1 MNKPHDIPTGS
12 DPRPE
17 SGRVAERDELGAY
30 LAAVAREDCYRVV
43 RPLGAA
49 ARMGADPS
57 VAGQA
62 GTITELVQFEGANG
76 ATLGP
81 FVRKRIDLALGVG
94 TAYQELC
101 EAQCSG
107 ARFAHVPRI
116 VECYKTGRELVVVS
130 EFIPGKTLDAFVNEA
145 GPSIELSLSVVPA
158 VCAAVAELHKAFDPP
173 VVHRDLKPANIIVSE
188 GPSGLSATLIDFG
201 IARRYR
207 EGAAADTVRFGTRSY
222 APPEQYGFGQTSVR
236 SDIYALG
243 MIALFC
249 ITGEEAHGQPSA
261 ESLAHA
267 GVTGPYADAILQATS
282 FDPGRRFAS
291 AEAFCTAFAR
301 RGARGERAASGGHAV
316 RGEHTARGDLA
327 SFDGKDTA
335 ASGAE
340 GESRTTP
347 AASGAAGES
356 RTAPAASDFT
366 GGNRTAPAA
375 SDFTGGNRTAP
386 AASGVADG
394 SRTASNTGSRASS
407 QASTPRQRLRAN
419 ADLAKRIRAFARRM
433 HTVAMGHAWN
443 ILLALVALLFIVI
456 ATQQVGGPINGQM
469 YPFWYAAYITY
480 VLCLPIV
487 LGILYL
493 MVDRRSLAC
502 VAPRLAARPRRR
514 DSRIFCIY
522 LIFAF
527 AIGVIASLF
536 V

>member
-1 MNKPHDIPTGS
+1 MIKPHDISTGS

-17 SGRVAERDELGAY
+17 SGRTAGRDELGAY

-57 VAGQA
+57 VAGQV

-94 TAYQELC
+94 TAYQELY

-107 ARFAHVPRI
+107 VRFAHVPRI

-130 EFIPGKTLDAFVNEA
+130 EFIPGETLDAFVNEV
-145 GPSIELSLSVVPA
+145 GPSLELSLSVVPA

-340 GESRTTP
+340 GESLTTP

-356 RTAPAASDFT
+356 
-366 GGNRTAPAA
+366 
-375 SDFTGGNRTAP
+375 RTAP

>member
-1 MNKPHDIPTGS
+1 MIKPHDIPTGS
-12 DPRPE
+12 GPRPE
-17 SGRVAERDELGAY
+17 SGRAAERDELGAY

-57 VAGQA
+57 VAGQV

-94 TAYQELC
+94 TAYQELY

-130 EFIPGKTLDAFVNEA
+130 EFIPGKTLDAFVNEV
-145 GPSIELSLSVVPA
+145 GPSLELSLSVVPA

-301 RGARGERAASGGHAV
+301 CGARGGQAV
-316 RGEHTARGDLA
+316 SGEHIVCVERTARGDLA

-335 ASGAE
+335 ASGA
-340 GESRTTP
+340 
-347 AASGAAGES
+347 AGES
-356 RTAPAASDFT
+356 RTAPAASTFA

-375 SDFTGGNRTAP
+375 S
-386 AASGVADG
+386 SVAGG

-407 QASTPRQRLRAN
+407 QASTPRQRLRAA
-419 ADLAKRIRAFARRM
+419 ADLAKRMRAFARRL

-514 DSRIFCIY
+514 DARNFCIY
-522 LIFAF
+522 LVFAF
-527 AIGVIASLF
+527 AVGVIASLF
-536 V
+536 A

>member
-12 DPRPE
+12 DSRPE
-17 SGRVAERDELGAY
+17 SGRAAERDELGAY

-81 FVRKRIDLALGVG
+81 FVRKRIDLSLGVG
-94 TAYQELC
+94 TAYQELY

-145 GPSIELSLSVVPA
+145 GPSLELSLSVVPA

-301 RGARGERAASGGHAV
+301 RGARGGQAV
-316 RGEHTARGDLA
+316 SGEHIVCGERTARGNLA
-327 SFDGKDTA
+327 AFDGEDTA

-366 GGNRTAPAA
+366 GGNRTA
-375 SDFTGGNRTAP
+375 
-386 AASGVADG
+386 
-394 SRTASNTGSRASS
+394 SNTGSRASS
-407 QASTPRQRLRAN
+407 QASTPRQRLQST
-419 ADLAKRIRAFARRM
+419 ADLAKRMRSFARRM
-433 HTVAMGHAWN
+433 HTVALGHAWN

-514 DSRIFCIY
+514 DARTFCIY
-522 LIFAF
+522 LVFAF
-527 AIGVIASLF
+527 AVGVIASLF

>member
-1 MNKPHDIPTGS
+1 MIKPHDIPTDS
-12 DPRPE
+12 DPQPE
-17 SGRVAERDELGAY
+17 SGRAAERDELGAY
-30 LAAVAREDCYRVV
+30 LAAVARDDCYRVV

-49 ARMGADPS
+49 ARMGADSS

-76 ATLGP
+76 AALGP

-94 TAYQELC
+94 TAYQELY

-107 ARFAHVPRI
+107 ARFAHAPRI

-301 RGARGERAASGGHAV
+301 RGARGGQAVSGERIV
-316 RGEHTARGDLA
+316 CGERTARGNLA
-327 SFDGKDTA
+327 AFDGEDTA

-347 AASGAAGES
+347 AASGVA
-356 RTAPAASDFT
+356 
-366 GGNRTAPAA
+366 GGNRTAPATSSVA
-375 SDFTGGNRTAP
+375 DGGRITP
-386 AASGVADG
+386 AASSVAG
-394 SRTASNTGSRASS
+394 GNRTASNTGSRASS
-407 QASTPRQRLRAN
+407 QASTPRQRLRAT
-419 ADLAKRIRAFARRM
+419 ADLAKRMRAFARRM

-493 MVDRRSLAC
+493 MVDRRSLTC

-514 DSRIFCIY
+514 DARTFCIY
-522 LIFAF
+522 LVFAF
-527 AIGVIASLF
+527 AVGVIASLF

>member
-17 SGRVAERDELGAY
+17 SGRAAERDELGAY

-94 TAYQELC
+94 MAYQELY

-130 EFIPGKTLDAFVNEA
+130 EFIPGKTLDAFVNEVC
-145 GPSIELSLSVVPA
+145 PSLELSLSVVPA
-158 VCAAVAELHKAFDPP
+158 VCAAVAELHRAFDPP

-301 RGARGERAASGGHAV
+301 CGARGGQAV
-316 RGEHTARGDLA
+316 SGEHIVC
-327 SFDGKDTA
+327 S
-335 ASGAE
+335 E
-340 GESRTTP
+340 
-347 AASGAAGES
+347 
-356 RTAPAASDFT
+356 RTAPAASSGAD
-366 GGNRTAPAA
+366 GNRTAPEA
-375 SDFTGGNRTAP
+375 SSFAGGNHTAP
-386 AASGVADG
+386 
-394 SRTASNTGSRASS
+394 NTGSRASS
-407 QASTPRQRLRAN
+407 QASTPRQRLRAT
-419 ADLAKRIRAFARRM
+419 ADLAKRMRAFARRT

-443 ILLALVALLFIVI
+443 ILLALVALFFTAI
-456 ATQQVGGPINGQM
+456 ATQQVGGPINGQI

-480 VLCLPIV
+480 GLCLPIV

-514 DSRIFCIY
+514 DARIFCIY
-522 LIFAF
+522 LVFAF
-527 AIGVIASLF
+527 AVGVIASLF
-536 V
+536 A

>member
-1 MNKPHDIPTGS
+1 MIKPHDIPTGS

-17 SGRVAERDELGAY
+17 SGRAAERDELGAY

-94 TAYQELC
+94 TAYQELY

-116 VECYKTGRELVVVS
+116 VECYKTGKELVVVS
-130 EFIPGKTLDAFVNEA
+130 EFILGETLDAFVNNA
-145 GPSIELSLSVVPA
+145 GPSLELSLSVVPA

-261 ESLAHA
+261 ESLART

-301 RGARGERAASGGHAV
+301 CGARGGQAV
-316 RGEHTARGDLA
+316 SGEHIVCSERTARGDLA
-327 SFDGKDTA
+327 ALDEKDTA
-335 ASGAE
+335 TSGVGE
-340 GESRTTP
+340 GHATP
-347 AASGAAGES
+347 AASDAAGES
-356 RTAPAASDFT
+356 RTAPAASSVA
-366 GGNRTAPAA
+366 GGNHTAP
-375 SDFTGGNRTAP
+375 
-386 AASGVADG
+386 
-394 SRTASNTGSRASS
+394 NTGSRASS
-407 QASTPRQRLRAN
+407 QASTPRQRLRAT
-419 ADLAKRIRAFARRM
+419 ADLAKRMRAFALRT

-443 ILLALVALLFIVI
+443 ILLALVALFFVVI
-456 ATQQVGGPINGQM
+456 ATQQVGGPINGQI

-480 VLCLPIV
+480 GLCLPIV

-502 VAPRLAARPRRR
+502 VAPRVADRPRRR
-514 DSRIFCIY
+514 DARIFCIY
-522 LIFAF
+522 LVFAF
-527 AIGVIASLF
+527 AVGVIASLF
-536 V
+536 A

>member
-1 MNKPHDIPTGS
+1 MIKPHDIPTGS

-17 SGRVAERDELGAY
+17 SGRAAERDELGAY

-94 TAYQELC
+94 TAYQELY

-130 EFIPGKTLDAFVNEA
+130 EFIPGETLDAFVNGV
-145 GPSIELSLSVVPA
+145 GPSLELSLSVVPA
-158 VCAAVAELHKAFDPP
+158 VCAAVAELHMAFDPP

-249 ITGEEAHGQPSA
+249 ISGEEAHGQPSA

-301 RGARGERAASGGHAV
+301 RGARGGQAV
-316 RGEHTARGDLA
+316 SGEHIVCGERTARGNLA
-327 SFDGKDTA
+327 AFDGKDTA
-335 ASGAE
+335 ASDVGE
-340 GESRTTP
+340 GRITP

-356 RTAPAASDFT
+356 RTAPAASSFA
-366 GGNRTAPAA
+366 GGN
-375 SDFTGGNRTAP
+375 
-386 AASGVADG
+386 
-394 SRTASNTGSRASS
+394 RTASNTGSRASS
-407 QASTPRQRLRAN
+407 QASSPRQRLRST
-419 ADLAKRIRAFARRM
+419 ADLAKRMRAFARRM

-443 ILLALVALLFIVI
+443 ILLALVALFFIVI
-456 ATQQVGGPINGQM
+456 ATQQVGGPINGQI

-480 VLCLPIV
+480 GLCLPIV

-502 VAPRLAARPRRR
+502 VVPRVADRPRRR
-514 DSRIFCIY
+514 DARIFCIY
-522 LIFAF
+522 LVFAF
-527 AIGVIASLF
+527 AVGVIASLF

>member
-1 MNKPHDIPTGS
+1 MIKPHDIPTGS

-17 SGRVAERDELGAY
+17 SGRAAERDELGAY
-30 LAAVAREDCYRVV
+30 LAAVARDDCYRVV

-49 ARMGADPS
+49 ARMGADSS
-57 VAGQA
+57 VTGQA

-76 ATLGP
+76 AALGP

-94 TAYQELC
+94 TAYQELY

-145 GPSIELSLSVVPA
+145 GPSIELSLSVVPV

-282 FDPGRRFAS
+282 FDPERRFAS

-301 RGARGERAASGGHAV
+301 RGARGGQAV
-316 RGEHTARGDLA
+316 SGEHIVCVECTARGDLA

-347 AASGAAGES
+347 AASGAGGES
-356 RTAPAASDFT
+356 RTAPAAS
-366 GGNRTAPAA
+366 
-375 SDFTGGNRTAP
+375 
-386 AASGVADG
+386 GVAGG
-394 SRTASNTGSRASS
+394 SRTASNAGSRASS
-407 QASTPRQRLRAN
+407 QASTPRQRLRAT
-419 ADLAKRIRAFARRM
+419 ADLAKRMRAFARRM

-514 DSRIFCIY
+514 DARTFCIY
-522 LIFAF
+522 LVFAF
-527 AIGVIASLF
+527 AVGVIASLF

>member
-1 MNKPHDIPTGS
+1 MIKLHDIPTGS
-12 DPRPE
+12 GPRPE
-17 SGRVAERDELGAY
+17 SGRAAERDELGAY

-57 VAGQA
+57 VAGQV

-94 TAYQELC
+94 TAYQELY

-130 EFIPGKTLDAFVNEA
+130 EFIPGKTLDAFVNEV
-145 GPSIELSLSVVPA
+145 GPSLELSLSVVPA

-188 GPSGLSATLIDFG
+188 DPSGLSATLIDFG

-282 FDPGRRFAS
+282 FDPERRFAS

-301 RGARGERAASGGHAV
+301 RGARGGQAV
-316 RGEHTARGDLA
+316 SGEHIVCVECTARGDLA

-347 AASGAAGES
+347 TASGAAGES

-366 GGNRTAPAA
+366 GGNRTA
-375 SDFTGGNRTAP
+375 
-386 AASGVADG
+386 
-394 SRTASNTGSRASS
+394 SNTGSRASS
-407 QASTPRQRLRAN
+407 QASTPRQRLRAT
-419 ADLAKRIRAFARRM
+419 ADLAKRMRAFARRM

-514 DSRIFCIY
+514 DARTFCIY
-522 LIFAF
+522 LVFAF
-527 AIGVIASLF
+527 AVGVIASLF

>member
-1 MNKPHDIPTGS
+1 MIKPHDIPTGS
-12 DPRPE
+12 GPRPE
-17 SGRVAERDELGAY
+17 SGRAAERDELGAY

-49 ARMGADPS
+49 ARMGADTS

-130 EFIPGKTLDAFVNEA
+130 EFIPGKALDAFVNEA
-145 GPSIELSLSVVPA
+145 GPSLELSLSVVPA

-327 SFDGKDTA
+327 SFDGKGMATSGVGESRANPA
-335 ASGAE
+335 ASDAA

-347 AASGAAGES
+347 AASSVAG
-356 RTAPAASDFT
+356 
-366 GGNRTAPAA
+366 
-375 SDFTGGNRTAP
+375 
-386 AASGVADG
+386 G

-407 QASTPRQRLRAN
+407 QASTPRQRLRAT
-419 ADLAKRIRAFARRM
+419 ADLAKRMRAFARRM

>member
-1 MNKPHDIPTGS
+1 MIKPHDIPTDS
-12 DPRPE
+12 DPQPE
-17 SGRVAERDELGAY
+17 SGRAAERDELGAY
-30 LAAVAREDCYRVV
+30 LAAVARDDCYRVV
-43 RPLGAA
+43 RPLGAV

-76 ATLGP
+76 AALGP

-94 TAYQELC
+94 TAYQELY

-107 ARFAHVPRI
+107 ARFAHAPRI

-301 RGARGERAASGGHAV
+301 CGARGGQAV
-316 RGEHTARGDLA
+316 SGEHIVCVERTARGDLA

-335 ASGAE
+335 ASGA
-340 GESRTTP
+340 
-347 AASGAAGES
+347 AGES
-356 RTAPAASDFT
+356 RTAPAASTFA

-375 SDFTGGNRTAP
+375 S
-386 AASGVADG
+386 SVAGG

-407 QASTPRQRLRAN
+407 QASTPRQRLRAT
-419 ADLAKRIRAFARRM
+419 ADLAKRMRAFARRM

-514 DSRIFCIY
+514 DARIICIY

>member
-12 DPRPE
+12 DSRPE
-17 SGRVAERDELGAY
+17 SGRAAERDELGAY

-81 FVRKRIDLALGVG
+81 FVRKRIDLSLGVG
-94 TAYQELC
+94 TAYQELY

-130 EFIPGKTLDAFVNEA
+130 EFIPGETLDAFVNEV
-145 GPSIELSLSVVPA
+145 GPSLELSLSVVPA
-158 VCAAVAELHKAFDPP
+158 VCAAVAELHRAFDPP

-301 RGARGERAASGGHAV
+301 CGARGGQAV
-316 RGEHTARGDLA
+316 SGEHIVFSERTAHNDLA
-327 SFDGKDTA
+327 AFDEAGA
-335 ASGAE
+335 ATSGV
-340 GESRTTP
+340 GESRANP
-347 AASGAAGES
+347 APSGAAGES
-356 RTAPAASDFT
+356 RTAPAASSFA
-366 GGNRTAPAA
+366 GGNRTAP
-375 SDFTGGNRTAP
+375 NM
-386 AASGVADG
+386 
-394 SRTASNTGSRASS
+394 GSRASS
-407 QASTPRQRLRAN
+407 QASSPRQRLRATE
-419 ADLAKRIRAFARRM
+419 DLAKRMRAFARRM

-443 ILLALVALLFIVI
+443 ILLALVALFFVVI
-456 ATQQVGGPINGQM
+456 ATQQVGGPINGQI

-480 VLCLPIV
+480 GLCLPIV
-487 LGILYL
+487 LGVLYL

-514 DSRIFCIY
+514 DARNFCIY
-522 LIFAF
+522 LVFAF
-527 AIGVIASLF
+527 AVGVIASLF
-536 V
+536 A

>member
-1 MNKPHDIPTGS
+1 MIKPHDIPTGS
-12 DPRPE
+12 GPRPE
-17 SGRVAERDELGAY
+17 SGRAAERDELGAY

-94 TAYQELC
+94 TAYQELY

-130 EFIPGKTLDAFVNEA
+130 EFIPGKTLDAFVNEV
-145 GPSIELSLSVVPA
+145 GPSLELSLSVVPA

-301 RGARGERAASGGHAV
+301 RGARGGQAV
-316 RGEHTARGDLA
+316 SGEHIVCSERTIRGDLA
-327 SFDGKDTA
+327 AFDEAGA
-335 ASGAE
+335 ATSGV
-340 GESRTTP
+340 GESRANP
-347 AASGAAGES
+347 AASDAADES
-356 RTAPAASDFT
+356 RTAPAASSGAD
-366 GGNRTAPAA
+366 GNRTAPEA
-375 SDFTGGNRTAP
+375 SSGADGNRTALESSGFTGGN
-386 AASGVADG
+386 
-394 SRTASNTGSRASS
+394 RTASNTGSRALS
-407 QASTPRQRLRAN
+407 QASTPRQRLRAT

-443 ILLALVALLFIVI
+443 ILLALVALFFVVI

-480 VLCLPIV
+480 GLCLPIV

-502 VAPRLAARPRRR
+502 VAPRVADRPRRR
-514 DSRIFCIY
+514 DARIFCIY
-522 LIFAF
+522 LVFAF
-527 AIGVIASLF
+527 AVGVIASLF
-536 V
+536 A

>member
-1 MNKPHDIPTGS
+1 MIKPHDIPTGS
-12 DPRPE
+12 GPRPE
-17 SGRVAERDELGAY
+17 SGRAAERDELGAY

-49 ARMGADPS
+49 ARMGAGPS

-94 TAYQELC
+94 TAYQELY

-107 ARFAHVPRI
+107 VRFAHVPRI

-130 EFIPGKTLDAFVNEA
+130 EFIPGETLDVFVNNA
-145 GPSIELSLSVVPA
+145 GPSLELSLSVVPE

-207 EGAAADTVRFGTRSY
+207 EGAAADTTRFGTRSY

-261 ESLAHA
+261 ESLART
-267 GVTGPYADAILQATS
+267 GVTGPYADAILQSTS

-301 RGARGERAASGGHAV
+301 CGARGGQTVSGEHIVCSERA
-316 RGEHTARGDLA
+316 ARGDLA
-327 SFDGKDTA
+327 AFDEAGA
-335 ASGAE
+335 ATSGA
-340 GESRTTP
+340 GESRANP
-347 AASGAAGES
+347 AASDAAGES
-356 RTAPAASDFT
+356 RTAPAV
-366 GGNRTAPAA
+366 
-375 SDFTGGNRTAP
+375 
-386 AASGVADG
+386 SGVAG
-394 SRTASNTGSRASS
+394 GNRTASNTGSRASS
-407 QASTPRQRLRAN
+407 QASSPRQRLRAT
-419 ADLAKRIRAFARRM
+419 ADLAKRMRAFARRI

-443 ILLALVALLFIVI
+443 ILLALVALFFIVI

-480 VLCLPIV
+480 GLCLPIV

-514 DSRIFCIY
+514 DARIFCLY
-522 LIFAF
+522 LVFAF
-527 AIGVIASLF
+527 AVGVIASLF

>member
-1 MNKPHDIPTGS
+1 MIKPHDIPTGS

-17 SGRVAERDELGAY
+17 SGRAAERDELGAY

-43 RPLGAA
+43 RPLSAA

-130 EFIPGKTLDAFVNEA
+130 EFIPGKALDAFVNEA
-145 GPSIELSLSVVPA
+145 GPSLELSLSVVPA

-282 FDPGRRFAS
+282 FDPERRFAS

-356 RTAPAASDFT
+356 
-366 GGNRTAPAA
+366 RTAPAA

>member
-1 MNKPHDIPTGS
+1 MIKPHDIPTGS

-17 SGRVAERDELGAY
+17 SGRAAEHDELGAY
-30 LAAVAREDCYRVV
+30 LAAVARDDCYRVV

-49 ARMGADPS
+49 ARMGADSS
-57 VAGQA
+57 VTGQA

-76 ATLGP
+76 AALGP

-94 TAYQELC
+94 TAYQELY

-145 GPSIELSLSVVPA
+145 GPSLELSLSVVPA

-267 GVTGPYADAILQATS
+267 GVTGPYAEAILQATS

-301 RGARGERAASGGHAV
+301 RGARGGQAV
-316 RGEHTARGDLA
+316 SGEHIVCGERTARGNLA
-327 SFDGKDTA
+327 AFDGKDTA

-366 GGNRTAPAA
+366 GGNRTA
-375 SDFTGGNRTAP
+375 
-386 AASGVADG
+386 
-394 SRTASNTGSRASS
+394 SNTGSRASS

-419 ADLAKRIRAFARRM
+419 ADLAKRMRAFARRM

>member
-1 MNKPHDIPTGS
+1 MIKPHDIPTGS
-12 DPRPE
+12 GPRPE
-17 SGRVAERDELGAY
+17 SGRAAEHDELGAY
-30 LAAVAREDCYRVV
+30 LAAVARDDCYRVV

-49 ARMGADPS
+49 ARMGADSS
-57 VAGQA
+57 VTGQA

-76 ATLGP
+76 AALGP

-94 TAYQELC
+94 TAYQELY

-145 GPSIELSLSVVPA
+145 GPSLELSLSVVPA

-282 FDPGRRFAS
+282 FDPERRFAS

-327 SFDGKDTA
+327 AIDGKGMATSGVGESRANPA
-335 ASGAE
+335 ASDAA

-347 AASGAAGES
+347 AASSVAG
-356 RTAPAASDFT
+356 
-366 GGNRTAPAA
+366 
-375 SDFTGGNRTAP
+375 
-386 AASGVADG
+386 G
-394 SRTASNTGSRASS
+394 SRTASNTGSRASA
-407 QASTPRQRLRAN
+407 QASTPRQRLRAT
-419 ADLAKRIRAFARRM
+419 ADLAKRMRAFARRM

-514 DSRIFCIY
+514 DARTFCIY
-522 LIFAF
+522 LVFAF
-527 AIGVIASLF
+527 AVGVIASLF

>member
-1 MNKPHDIPTGS
+1 MIKPHDIPTGS

-17 SGRVAERDELGAY
+17 SGRAAERDELGAY
-30 LAAVAREDCYRVV
+30 LAAVARDDCYRVV
-43 RPLGAA
+43 RPLGTA

-94 TAYQELC
+94 TAYQELY

-107 ARFAHVPRI
+107 ARFAHAPRI

-327 SFDGKDTA
+327 AFDGKDTA

-340 GESRTTP
+340 GESRITP
-347 AASGAAGES
+347 AASSVAGGG
-356 RTAPAASDFT
+356 RITPAAS
-366 GGNRTAPAA
+366 
-375 SDFTGGNRTAP
+375 S
-386 AASGVADG
+386 VAGG

-407 QASTPRQRLRAN
+407 QASTPRQRLRAT
-419 ADLAKRIRAFARRM
+419 ADLAKRMRAFARRM

-493 MVDRRSLAC
+493 MVDRRSLARL
-502 VAPRLAARPRRR
+502 APRLAARPRRR
-514 DSRIFCIY
+514 DARTFCIY
-522 LIFAF
+522 LVFAF
-527 AIGVIASLF
+527 AVGVIASLF

>member
-1 MNKPHDIPTGS
+1 MIKPHDIPTGS
-12 DPRPE
+12 GPRPE
-17 SGRVAERDELGAY
+17 SGRAAERDELGAY

-57 VAGQA
+57 VAGQV

-81 FVRKRIDLALGVG
+81 FVRKRIDLSLGVG
-94 TAYQELC
+94 TAYQELY

-130 EFIPGKTLDAFVNEA
+130 EFIPGETLDAFVNEV
-145 GPSIELSLSVVPA
+145 GPSLELSLSVVPA

-188 GPSGLSATLIDFG
+188 GPSGFSATLIDFG

-261 ESLAHA
+261 ESLART

-301 RGARGERAASGGHAV
+301 CGGRGGQAV
-316 RGEHTARGDLA
+316 SGEHIVCSERTTRGNLVSLDET
-327 SFDGKDTA
+327 DA
-335 ASGAE
+335 ATSGV
-340 GESRTTP
+340 GESRANP

-356 RTAPAASDFT
+356 RTAPAASSFA
-366 GGNRTAPAA
+366 GGNHTAP
-375 SDFTGGNRTAP
+375 
-386 AASGVADG
+386 
-394 SRTASNTGSRASS
+394 NTGSRASS
-407 QASTPRQRLRAN
+407 QASTPRQRLRAT
-419 ADLAKRIRAFARRM
+419 ADLAKRMRAFARRM

-443 ILLALVALLFIVI
+443 ILLALVALLFIAI

-480 VLCLPIV
+480 GLCLPIV

-493 MVDRRSLAC
+493 MVDRKSLAC
-502 VAPRLAARPRRR
+502 LAPRLAARPRRR
-514 DSRIFCIY
+514 DARIFCIY
-522 LIFAF
+522 LVFAF
-527 AIGVIASLF
+527 AVGVIASLF

>member
-1 MNKPHDIPTGS
+1 MIKPHDIPTGS

-17 SGRVAERDELGAY
+17 SGRAAERDELGAY

-94 TAYQELC
+94 TAYQEFY
-101 EAQCSG
+101 EAQCFG
-107 ARFAHVPRI
+107 ARFAHAPRI

-207 EGAAADTVRFGTRSY
+207 EGAVADTVRFGTRSY

-282 FDPGRRFAS
+282 FDPERRFAS

-316 RGEHTARGDLA
+316 RGERTARGNLA
-327 SFDGKDTA
+327 AFDGKGMAT
-335 ASGAE
+335 SGV
-340 GESRTTP
+340 
-347 AASGAAGES
+347 GES
-356 RTAPAASDFT
+356 RTAPAASGVA
-366 GGNRTAPAA
+366 GGN
-375 SDFTGGNRTAP
+375 
-386 AASGVADG
+386 
-394 SRTASNTGSRASS
+394 RTASNTGSRASS
-407 QASTPRQRLRAN
+407 QASTPRQRLRAT
-419 ADLAKRIRAFARRM
+419 ADLAKRMRAFARRM

-514 DSRIFCIY
+514 DARTFCIY
-522 LIFAF
+522 LVFAF
-527 AIGVIASLF
+527 AVGVIASLF

>member
-1 MNKPHDIPTGS
+1 MIKPHDIPTGS
-12 DPRPE
+12 GPRHE
-17 SGRVAERDELGAY
+17 SGRAAERDELGAY

-49 ARMGADPS
+49 ARMGADPF
-57 VAGQA
+57 VAGQV

-81 FVRKRIDLALGVG
+81 FVRKRIDLSLGVG
-94 TAYQELC
+94 TAYQELY

-130 EFIPGKTLDAFVNEA
+130 EFIPGETLDAFVNEV
-145 GPSIELSLSVVPA
+145 GPSLELSLSVVPV

-261 ESLAHA
+261 ESLART

-301 RGARGERAASGGHAV
+301 CGARGGQAV
-316 RGEHTARGDLA
+316 SGEHIVC
-327 SFDGKDTA
+327 S
-335 ASGAE
+335 E
-340 GESRTTP
+340 RTTRGNLVSLDETDAATSGVGEGRANP
-347 AASGAAGES
+347 AASGAAG
-356 RTAPAASDFT
+356 
-366 GGNRTAPAA
+366 GNRTAPEA
-375 SDFTGGNRTAP
+375 SSFAGGNH
-386 AASGVADG
+386 
-394 SRTASNTGSRASS
+394 TASNTGSRASS
-407 QASTPRQRLRAN
+407 QASMPRQRLRAT
-419 ADLAKRIRAFARRM
+419 ADLAKRMRAFARRM
-433 HTVAMGHAWN
+433 HSVAMGHAWN
-443 ILLALVALLFIVI
+443 ILLALVALLFIAI

-480 VLCLPIV
+480 GLCLPIV

-493 MVDRRSLAC
+493 MVDRKSLAC
-502 VAPRLAARPRRR
+502 LAPRLAARPRRR
-514 DSRIFCIY
+514 DARIFCIY
-522 LIFAF
+522 LVFAF
-527 AIGVIASLF
+527 AVGVIASLF

>member
-1 MNKPHDIPTGS
+1 MIKPHDIPTGS

-17 SGRVAERDELGAY
+17 SGRAAERDELGAY
-30 LAAVAREDCYRVV
+30 LAAVARDDCYRVV
-43 RPLGAA
+43 RPLGAV

-94 TAYQELC
+94 TAYQELY

-107 ARFAHVPRI
+107 ARFAHAPRI

-301 RGARGERAASGGHAV
+301 RGARGGQAV
-316 RGEHTARGDLA
+316 SGEHIVCVERTARGDLA

-340 GESRTTP
+340 GESRITP
-347 AASGAAGES
+347 AASSVAG
-356 RTAPAASDFT
+356 
-366 GGNRTAPAA
+366 GG
-375 SDFTGGNRTAP
+375 
-386 AASGVADG
+386 
-394 SRTASNTGSRASS
+394 RTASNTGSRASS
-407 QASTPRQRLRAN
+407 QASTPRQRLRAT
-419 ADLAKRIRAFARRM
+419 ADLAKRMRAFARRM

-514 DSRIFCIY
+514 DARTFCIY
-522 LIFAF
+522 LGFAF
-527 AIGVIASLF
+527 AVGVIASLF

>member
-1 MNKPHDIPTGS
+1 MIKPHDIPTGS
-12 DPRPE
+12 GPRPE
-17 SGRVAERDELGAY
+17 SGRAAERDELGAY
-30 LAAVAREDCYRVV
+30 LVAVAREDCYRVV

-49 ARMGADPS
+49 ARMGADPF
-57 VAGQA
+57 VAGQV

-94 TAYQELC
+94 TAYQELY

-130 EFIPGKTLDAFVNEA
+130 EFIPGETLDAFVNEV
-145 GPSIELSLSVVPA
+145 GPSLELSLSVVPA

-291 AEAFCTAFAR
+291 AEAFCTAFTSRFEIGFTSGCDADECR
-301 RGARGERAASGGHAV
+301 APVPPMGRGRAAGS
-316 RGEHTARGDLA
+316 
-327 SFDGKDTA
+327 
-335 ASGAE
+335 
-340 GESRTTP
+340 P
-347 AASGAAGES
+347 AARVSAGES
-356 RTAPAASDFT
+356 RAAGALPTRNVSAAAPE
-366 GGNRTAPAA
+366 
-375 SDFTGGNRTAP
+375 
-386 AASGVADG
+386 
-394 SRTASNTGSRASS
+394 RASRMP
-407 QASTPRQRLRAN
+407 AVPAKCPPDANRRGRLRIVGHVRN
-419 ADLAKRIRAFARRM
+419 A
-433 HTVAMGHAWN
+433 
-443 ILLALVALLFIVI
+443 LLVLVAIVFAVI
-456 ATQQVGGPINGQM
+456 ATQTVGDPINGRV
-469 YPFWYAAYITY
+469 YPLWYSLYLTY
-480 VLCLPIV
+480 VLCLPLV

-493 MVDRRSLAC
+493 LLDRACLAR
-502 VAPRLAARPRRR
+502 VVPPLASRPRKLDARNLA
-514 DSRIFCIY
+514 IY
-522 LIFAF
+522 VVFAF
-527 AIGVIASLF
+527 ALGVIANLF

>member
-1 MNKPHDIPTGS
+1 MIKPHDIPTGS
-12 DPRPE
+12 GPRPE
-17 SGRVAERDELGAY
+17 SGRAAERDELGAY

-81 FVRKRIDLALGVG
+81 FVRKRIDLSLGVG
-94 TAYQELC
+94 TAYQELY

-130 EFIPGKTLDAFVNEA
+130 EFIPGETLDAFVNEV
-145 GPSIELSLSVVPA
+145 GPSLELSLSVVPA
-158 VCAAVAELHKAFDPP
+158 VCAAVVELHKAFDPP

-261 ESLAHA
+261 ESLART

-301 RGARGERAASGGHAV
+301 CGARGGQAV
-316 RGEHTARGDLA
+316 SGEHIVC
-327 SFDGKDTA
+327 S
-335 ASGAE
+335 E
-340 GESRTTP
+340 RTTRGNLVSLDETD
-347 AASGAAGES
+347 AATSGVGES
-356 RTAPAASDFT
+356 RTAPAASIVA
-366 GGNRTAPAA
+366 GSNHTAP
-375 SDFTGGNRTAP
+375 
-386 AASGVADG
+386 
-394 SRTASNTGSRASS
+394 NTGSRASS
-407 QASTPRQRLRAN
+407 QASMPRQRLRAT
-419 ADLAKRIRAFARRM
+419 ADLAKRMRAFARRM

-443 ILLALVALLFIVI
+443 ILLALVALLFIAI

-480 VLCLPIV
+480 GLCLPIV

-514 DSRIFCIY
+514 DARNFCIY
-522 LIFAF
+522 LVFAF
-527 AIGVIASLF
+527 AVGVIASLF

>member
-1 MNKPHDIPTGS
+1 MIKPHDIPTGS
-12 DPRPE
+12 GPRPE
-17 SGRVAERDELGAY
+17 SGRAAERDELGAY

-49 ARMGADPS
+49 ARMGEDS
-57 VAGQA
+57 FVAGQV

-81 FVRKRIDLALGVG
+81 FVRKRIDLSLGVG
-94 TAYQELC
+94 TAYQELY

-130 EFIPGKTLDAFVNEA
+130 EFIPGETLDAFVNEV
-145 GPSIELSLSVVPA
+145 GPSLELSLSVVPA

-249 ITGEEAHGQPSA
+249 IAGEEAHGQPSA

-267 GVTGPYADAILQATS
+267 GVTGPYADAILLATS

-301 RGARGERAASGGHAV
+301 CGARGGQAVSGEHIV
-316 RGEHTARGDLA
+316 CSEHTAHNDLA
-327 SFDGKDTA
+327 AFDEAGA
-335 ASGAE
+335 ATSGV
-340 GESRTTP
+340 GESRANP
-347 AASGAAGES
+347 AASSVAGGNH
-356 RTAPAASDFT
+356 TAP
-366 GGNRTAPAA
+366 
-375 SDFTGGNRTAP
+375 
-386 AASGVADG
+386 
-394 SRTASNTGSRASS
+394 NTGSRASS
-407 QASTPRQRLRAN
+407 QASMPRQRLRAT
-419 ADLAKRIRAFARRM
+419 ADLAKRMRAFARRM

-443 ILLALVALLFIVI
+443 ILLALVALLFIAI

-480 VLCLPIV
+480 GLCLPIV

-502 VAPRLAARPRRR
+502 LAPRLAARPRRR
-514 DSRIFCIY
+514 DARIFCIY
-522 LIFAF
+522 LVFAF
-527 AIGVIASLF
+527 AVGVIASLF

>member
-1 MNKPHDIPTGS
+1 MIKPHDIPTGS
-12 DPRPE
+12 GPRPE
-17 SGRVAERDELGAY
+17 SGRAAERDELGAY
-30 LAAVAREDCYRVV
+30 LAAVARDDCYRVV

-94 TAYQELC
+94 TAYQELY

-145 GPSIELSLSVVPA
+145 GPSLELSLSVVPA

-207 EGAAADTVRFGTRSY
+207 KGAAADTVRFGTRSH

-327 SFDGKDTA
+327 AFDGKDTA
-335 ASGAE
+335 ASGVGESRANPAASDAAS
-340 GESRTTP
+340 ESRTTP
-347 AASGAAGES
+347 AASS
-356 RTAPAASDFT
+356 
-366 GGNRTAPAA
+366 
-375 SDFTGGNRTAP
+375 
-386 AASGVADG
+386 VADG

-407 QASTPRQRLRAN
+407 QASTPRQRLQST
-419 ADLAKRIRAFARRM
+419 ADLAKRMRAFARRM

-514 DSRIFCIY
+514 DARTFCIY
-522 LIFAF
+522 LVFAF
-527 AIGVIASLF
+527 AVGVIASLF

>member
-1 MNKPHDIPTGS
+1 MIKPHDIPTGS

-17 SGRVAERDELGAY
+17 SGRAAERDELGAY

-81 FVRKRIDLALGVG
+81 FVRKRIDLSLGVG
-94 TAYQELC
+94 TAYQELY

-130 EFIPGKTLDAFVNEA
+130 EFIPGETLDAFVNNA
-145 GPSIELSLSVVPA
+145 GPSLELSLSVVPA

-301 RGARGERAASGGHAV
+301 RGARGGQAV
-316 RGEHTARGDLA
+316 SGEHIVCGERTARGNLA
-327 SFDGKDTA
+327 AFDGEDTA

-366 GGNRTAPAA
+366 GGNRTA
-375 SDFTGGNRTAP
+375 
-386 AASGVADG
+386 
-394 SRTASNTGSRASS
+394 SNTGSRASS
-407 QASTPRQRLRAN
+407 QASTPRQRLQST
-419 ADLAKRIRAFARRM
+419 ADLAKRMRSFARRM
-433 HTVAMGHAWN
+433 HTVALGHAWN

-514 DSRIFCIY
+514 DARTFCIY
-522 LIFAF
+522 LVFAF
-527 AIGVIASLF
+527 AVGVIASLF

>member
-1 MNKPHDIPTGS
+1 MIKPHDIPTGS
-12 DPRPE
+12 GPRPE
-17 SGRVAERDELGAY
+17 SGRAAERDELGAY
-30 LAAVAREDCYRVV
+30 LAAVARDDCYRVV

-94 TAYQELC
+94 TAYQELY

-107 ARFAHVPRI
+107 ARFAHAPRI

-267 GVTGPYADAILQATS
+267 GVTGPYAEAILQATS
-282 FDPGRRFAS
+282 FDPERRFAS
-291 AEAFCTAFAR
+291 AEAFCTAFAG
-301 RGARGERAASGGHAV
+301 RGARGERVASDGHAV
-316 RGEHTARGDLA
+316 CSERTARGDLA

-335 ASGAE
+335 ASGA
-340 GESRTTP
+340 G
-347 AASGAAGES
+347 GES
-356 RTAPAASDFT
+356 RTAPAASGVA
-366 GGNRTAPAA
+366 GGN
-375 SDFTGGNRTAP
+375 
-386 AASGVADG
+386 
-394 SRTASNTGSRASS
+394 RTASNTGSRASS
-407 QASTPRQRLRAN
+407 QASTPRQRLRAT
-419 ADLAKRIRAFARRM
+419 ADLAKRMRAFARRM

-514 DSRIFCIY
+514 DARIFCIY
-522 LIFAF
+522 LGFAF
-527 AIGVIASLF
+527 AVGVIASLF

>member
-1 MNKPHDIPTGS
+1 MIKPHDIPTGS
-12 DPRPE
+12 GPRPE
-17 SGRVAERDELGAY
+17 SGRAAERDELGAY

-94 TAYQELC
+94 MAYQELY

-130 EFIPGKTLDAFVNEA
+130 EFIPGKTLDAFVNEV
-145 GPSIELSLSVVPA
+145 GPSLELSLSVVPA

-207 EGAAADTVRFGTRSY
+207 EGAAADTTRFGTRSY

-291 AEAFCTAFAR
+291 AEAFCTAFVR
-301 RGARGERAASGGHAV
+301 CGARGGQAV
-316 RGEHTARGDLA
+316 SGEHIVCGERTARGDLA
-327 SFDGKDTA
+327 AFDEAGA
-335 ASGAE
+335 ATSGV
-340 GESRTTP
+340 GESRANP
-347 AASGAAGES
+347 AASDAAGES
-356 RTAPAASDFT
+356 RTAPEASSGA
-366 GGNRTAPAA
+366 GGNRTAP
-375 SDFTGGNRTAP
+375 
-386 AASGVADG
+386 
-394 SRTASNTGSRASS
+394 NTGSRASS
-407 QASTPRQRLRAN
+407 QASSPRQRLRAT
-419 ADLAKRIRAFARRM
+419 ADLAKRMRAFARRM

-443 ILLALVALLFIVI
+443 ILLALVALFFIVI
-456 ATQQVGGPINGQM
+456 ATRQVGGPINGQM

-480 VLCLPIV
+480 GLCLPIV

-514 DSRIFCIY
+514 DARILCIY
-522 LIFAF
+522 LVFAF
-527 AIGVIASLF
+527 AVGVIASLF
-536 V
+536 A

>member
-1 MNKPHDIPTGS
+1 MIKPHDIPTGS

-17 SGRVAERDELGAY
+17 SGRAAERDELGAY
-30 LAAVAREDCYRVV
+30 LAAVARDDCYRVV

-49 ARMGADPS
+49 ARMGADSS
-57 VAGQA
+57 VTGQA

-76 ATLGP
+76 AALGP

-94 TAYQELC
+94 TAYQELY

-301 RGARGERAASGGHAV
+301 RGARGGQAV
-316 RGEHTARGDLA
+316 SGEHIVCVERTARGDLA
-327 SFDGKDTA
+327 SFDGKDMAT
-335 ASGAE
+335 SGVGE
-340 GESRTTP
+340 GRTTP

-356 RTAPAASDFT
+356 RTAPAASSVA
-366 GGNRTAPAA
+366 GGN
-375 SDFTGGNRTAP
+375 
-386 AASGVADG
+386 
-394 SRTASNTGSRASS
+394 RTASNTGSRASS
-407 QASTPRQRLRAN
+407 QASTPRQRLQST

-514 DSRIFCIY
+514 DARIICIY

-527 AIGVIASLF
+527 AVGVIASLF

>member
-1 MNKPHDIPTGS
+1 MIKPHDIPTGS

-17 SGRVAERDELGAY
+17 SGRAAERDELGAY

-57 VAGQA
+57 VTGQA

-94 TAYQELC
+94 TAYQELY

-107 ARFAHVPRI
+107 ARFAHAPRI

-145 GPSIELSLSVVPA
+145 GPSIELSLSVVPV

-282 FDPGRRFAS
+282 FDPERRFAS

-301 RGARGERAASGGHAV
+301 RGARGGQAV
-316 RGEHTARGDLA
+316 SGEHIVCVECTARGDLA

-340 GESRTTP
+340 GESRANPAASDAAGESRITP
-347 AASGAAGES
+347 AASGAAG
-356 RTAPAASDFT
+356 
-366 GGNRTAPAA
+366 
-375 SDFTGGNRTAP
+375 
-386 AASGVADG
+386 G
-394 SRTASNTGSRASS
+394 SRTVSNTGSRASA
-407 QASTPRQRLRAN
+407 QASTPRQRLRAT
-419 ADLAKRIRAFARRM
+419 ADLAKRMRAFARRM

-469 YPFWYAAYITY
+469 YPFWYAAYLTY

-514 DSRIFCIY
+514 DARTFCIY
-522 LIFAF
+522 LVFAF
-527 AIGVIASLF
+527 AVGVIASLF

>member
-1 MNKPHDIPTGS
+1 MIKPHDIPTGS
-12 DPRPE
+12 GPRPE
-17 SGRVAERDELGAY
+17 SGRAAERDELGAY
-30 LAAVAREDCYRVV
+30 LAAVARDDCYRVV

-94 TAYQELC
+94 TAYQELY

-107 ARFAHVPRI
+107 ARFAHAPRI

-145 GPSIELSLSVVPA
+145 GPSIDLSLSVVPA

-249 ITGEEAHGQPSA
+249 ITGEEAHGQPSV

-301 RGARGERAASGGHAV
+301 RGARGGQAVSEEHIVCSER
-316 RGEHTARGDLA
+316 TIRGDLA
-327 SFDGKDTA
+327 AFDEAGVAT
-335 ASGAE
+335 SGF
-340 GESRTTP
+340 GESRANP
-347 AASGAAGES
+347 AASDAAGES
-356 RTAPAASDFT
+356 RTAPAAS
-366 GGNRTAPAA
+366 
-375 SDFTGGNRTAP
+375 
-386 AASGVADG
+386 SGADG
-394 SRTASNTGSRASS
+394 NRTASNTGSRASS
-407 QASTPRQRLRAN
+407 QASSPRQRLRET
-419 ADLAKRIRAFARRM
+419 ADLAKRMRAFARRM

-443 ILLALVALLFIVI
+443 ILLALVALFFIVI
-456 ATQQVGGPINGQM
+456 ATQQVGGPINGQI

-480 VLCLPIV
+480 GLCLPIV

-502 VAPRLAARPRRR
+502 VVPRVADRPRRR
-514 DSRIFCIY
+514 DARIICIY
-522 LIFAF
+522 LVFAF
-527 AIGVIASLF
+527 AVGVIASLF
-536 V
+536 A

>member
-1 MNKPHDIPTGS
+1 MIKPHDIPTGS

-17 SGRVAERDELGAY
+17 SGRAAERDELGAY
-30 LAAVAREDCYRVV
+30 LAAVARDDCYRVV

-49 ARMGADPS
+49 ARMGAGPS

-94 TAYQELC
+94 TAYQELY

-107 ARFAHVPRI
+107 ARFAHAPRI

-282 FDPGRRFAS
+282 FDPERRFAS

-301 RGARGERAASGGHAV
+301 RGARGGQAV
-316 RGEHTARGDLA
+316 SGEHIVCVECTARGDLA
-327 SFDGKDTA
+327 SFDGNDTA
-335 ASGAE
+335 ASGV

-356 RTAPAASDFT
+356 RTAPAAS
-366 GGNRTAPAA
+366 
-375 SDFTGGNRTAP
+375 S
-386 AASGVADG
+386 VAGG

-407 QASTPRQRLRAN
+407 QASTPRQRLRAT
-419 ADLAKRIRAFARRM
+419 ADLAKRMRAFARRM

-514 DSRIFCIY
+514 DARTFCIY
-522 LIFAF
+522 LVFAF
-527 AIGVIASLF
+527 AVGVIASLF

>member
-1 MNKPHDIPTGS
+1 MIKLHDIPTGS

-17 SGRVAERDELGAY
+17 SGRAAERDELGAY
-30 LAAVAREDCYRVV
+30 LAAVARDDCYRVV

-49 ARMGADPS
+49 ARMGADSS
-57 VAGQA
+57 VTGQA

-76 ATLGP
+76 AALGP

-94 TAYQELC
+94 TAYQELY

-145 GPSIELSLSVVPA
+145 GPSLELSLSVVPV

-282 FDPGRRFAS
+282 FDPERRFAS

-301 RGARGERAASGGHAV
+301 RGARGGQAIS
-316 RGEHTARGDLA
+316 GEHIVCVERTARGDLA
-327 SFDGKDTA
+327 SFDGEDTA
-335 ASGAE
+335 ASGA
-340 GESRTTP
+340 
-347 AASGAAGES
+347 ADES
-356 RTAPAASDFT
+356 RTAPAASSVA
-366 GGNRTAPAA
+366 GGNHTAPEA
-375 SDFTGGNRTAP
+375 SSFAGGNHTAP
-386 AASGVADG
+386 
-394 SRTASNTGSRASS
+394 NTGSRASS
-407 QASTPRQRLRAN
+407 QASTPRQRLQST
-419 ADLAKRIRAFARRM
+419 ADLAKRMRAFARRM

-443 ILLALVALLFIVI
+443 ILLAFVALLFIVI

-502 VAPRLAARPRRR
+502 VAPRVADRPRRR
-514 DSRIFCIY
+514 DARIFCIY
-522 LIFAF
+522 LVFAF
-527 AIGVIASLF
+527 AVGVIASLF
-536 V
+536 A

>member
-1 MNKPHDIPTGS
+1 MIKPHDIPTGS
-12 DPRPE
+12 DPLPE
-17 SGRVAERDELGAY
+17 SGRAAERDELGAY

-57 VAGQA
+57 VTGQA

-81 FVRKRIDLALGVG
+81 FVRKRIDLSLGVG
-94 TAYQELC
+94 TAYQELY

-301 RGARGERAASGGHAV
+301 RGARGGQAV
-316 RGEHTARGDLA
+316 SGEHIVCVERTARGDLA

-347 AASGAAGES
+347 SASSVAGGG
-356 RTAPAASDFT
+356 RTTPAAS
-366 GGNRTAPAA
+366 
-375 SDFTGGNRTAP
+375 S
-386 AASGVADG
+386 VAGG

-407 QASTPRQRLRAN
+407 QASTPRQRLRAT
-419 ADLAKRIRAFARRM
+419 ADLAKRMRAFARRM
-433 HTVAMGHAWN
+433 HTIAMGHAWN

-514 DSRIFCIY
+514 DARTFCIY
-522 LIFAF
+522 LVFAF
-527 AIGVIASLF
+527 AVGVIASQF

>member
-1 MNKPHDIPTGS
+1 MIKPHDIPTGS
-12 DPRPE
+12 EPRPE
-17 SGRVAERDELGAY
+17 SGRAAERDELGAY
-30 LAAVAREDCYRVV
+30 LAAVARDDCYRVV
-43 RPLGAA
+43 RPLGAV

-94 TAYQELC
+94 TAYQELY

-107 ARFAHVPRI
+107 ARFVHVPRI

-145 GPSIELSLSVVPA
+145 GPSLELSLSVVPA

-267 GVTGPYADAILQATS
+267 GVTGPYAEAILQATS

-301 RGARGERAASGGHAV
+301 RGARGGQAV
-316 RGEHTARGDLA
+316 SGEHIVCGERTARGNLA
-327 SFDGKDTA
+327 AFDGKDTA

-356 RTAPAASDFT
+356 RTAPAASSVA
-366 GGNRTAPAA
+366 GGN
-375 SDFTGGNRTAP
+375 
-386 AASGVADG
+386 
-394 SRTASNTGSRASS
+394 RTASNTGSRASS
-407 QASTPRQRLRAN
+407 QASTPRQRLRAT
-419 ADLAKRIRAFARRM
+419 ADLAKRMRAFARRM

-443 ILLALVALLFIVI
+443 ILLALVALLFIAI

-480 VLCLPIV
+480 GLCLPIV

-514 DSRIFCIY
+514 DARNYCIY

>member
-1 MNKPHDIPTGS
+1 MIKPHDIPTGS
-12 DPRPE
+12 GPRPE
-17 SGRVAERDELGAY
+17 SGRAAERDELGAY
-30 LAAVAREDCYRVV
+30 LAAVARDDCYRVV

-94 TAYQELC
+94 TAYQELY

-145 GPSIELSLSVVPA
+145 GPSLELSLSVVPA

-207 EGAAADTVRFGTRSY
+207 KGAAADTVRFGTRSY

-282 FDPGRRFAS
+282 FDPERRFAS
-291 AEAFCTAFAR
+291 AEAFCTAFAG
-301 RGARGERAASGGHAV
+301 RGARGGQAV
-316 RGEHTARGDLA
+316 SGEHIVCVERTARGDLA

-340 GESRTTP
+340 GESRANP
-347 AASGAAGES
+347 AASGAGGES
-356 RTAPAASDFT
+356 
-366 GGNRTAPAA
+366 
-375 SDFTGGNRTAP
+375 RTAP

-394 SRTASNTGSRASS
+394 GRTALNTGSRASS
-407 QASTPRQRLRAN
+407 QASTPRQRLRAT
-419 ADLAKRIRAFARRM
+419 ADLAKRMRAFARRM

-514 DSRIFCIY
+514 DARNYCIY

>member
-1 MNKPHDIPTGS
+1 MIKPHDIPTGS
-12 DPRPE
+12 GPRPE
-17 SGRVAERDELGAY
+17 SGRAAERDELGAY

-62 GTITELVQFEGANG
+62 GTITELVQFEGTNG

-94 TAYQELC
+94 TAYQELY

-107 ARFAHVPRI
+107 VRFAHVPRI

-130 EFIPGKTLDAFVNEA
+130 EFIPGKTLDAFVNEV
-145 GPSIELSLSVVPA
+145 GPSLELSLSVVPV

-301 RGARGERAASGGHAV
+301 CGARGGQAV
-316 RGEHTARGDLA
+316 SGEHIVCVERTARGDLA

-335 ASGAE
+335 ASGA
-340 GESRTTP
+340 
-347 AASGAAGES
+347 AGES
-356 RTAPAASDFT
+356 RTAPAASTFA

-375 SDFTGGNRTAP
+375 S
-386 AASGVADG
+386 SVAGG

-407 QASTPRQRLRAN
+407 QASTPRQRLRAA
-419 ADLAKRIRAFARRM
+419 ADLAKRMRAFARRL

-514 DSRIFCIY
+514 DARIICIY

>member
-1 MNKPHDIPTGS
+1 MIKPHDISTGS

-17 SGRVAERDELGAY
+17 SGRAAERDELGAY
-30 LAAVAREDCYRVV
+30 LAAVARDDCYRVV

-49 ARMGADPS
+49 ARIGADPS

-76 ATLGP
+76 AALGP

-94 TAYQELC
+94 TAYQELY

-145 GPSIELSLSVVPA
+145 GPSLELSLSVVPA

-249 ITGEEAHGQPSA
+249 ITGEEAYGQPSA

-291 AEAFCTAFAR
+291 AGAFCTAFAR
-301 RGARGERAASGGHAV
+301 RGARGERVASDGHAV
-316 RGEHTARGDLA
+316 CSERTARGDLA
-327 SFDGKDTA
+327 SFDGEDTA

-340 GESRTTP
+340 DESRTTP

-356 RTAPAASDFT
+356 RTAPAASSGA
-366 GGNRTAPAA
+366 GGN
-375 SDFTGGNRTAP
+375 
-386 AASGVADG
+386 
-394 SRTASNTGSRASS
+394 RTASNTGSRASS
-407 QASTPRQRLRAN
+407 QASSPRQRLQST
-419 ADLAKRIRAFARRM
+419 ADLAKRMRAFARRM

-443 ILLALVALLFIVI
+443 ILLALVALFFIVI

-480 VLCLPIV
+480 GLCLPIV

-493 MVDRRSLAC
+493 MLDRRSLAC

-514 DSRIFCIY
+514 DARTFCIY